1 MYTCDVKIPCYTAR
15 VRRAR
20 FFLSEVFM
28 SQAVAGGILEKV
40 FKLSAKNT
48 TVRTEIIAGITTF
61 VAMAYILFV
70 NPSIL
75 TNAGIPREA
84 AVAATIWSAGLCSLA
99 MGLFANF
106 PVALAPGMGLNA
118 FFAFYVCGTLGLP
131 WQTAL
136 GAVFVSGIV
145 FFILTVTKLRQ
156 LIIDSVPMSLK
167 AAVVVGIGMFIAFVG
182 LQSSGI
188 IVASDATKITLGPVS
203 DPKVALS
210 CLGIVLIG
218 ILLALKV
225 KGAMLIGIVVV
236 GVLGM
241 ILGVAPAPQK
251 VTDVVSLD
259 FPGMGETFMQM
270 DLIGAVHYGL
280 ISIIFTFTV
289 VELFDN
295 IGTLIGVTKA
305 AGLMDE
311 KGHIENIDRALAT
324 DSMGTCTVTSYVE
337 STAGVN
343 AGGRTGLTAVT
354 VGICFLLAFVFAPLF
369 GLIPAFATAPAL
381 IIVGAMMLKNIQGV
395 NFSDYSDSIPAFLTI
410 IMMPMSYSIANG
422 FGFGFA
428 SYCLL
433 KVCTG
438 KFREVTP
445 VMWVVTIIF
454 MISFAMHS

>member
-1 MYTCDVKIPCYTAR
+1 
-15 VRRAR
+15 
-20 FFLSEVFM
+20 M

-210 CLGIVLIG
+210 
-218 ILLALKV
+218 
-225 KGAMLIGIVVV
+225 
-236 GVLGM
+236 
-241 ILGVAPAPQK
+241 
-251 VTDVVSLD
+251 
-259 FPGMGETFMQM
+259 
-270 DLIGAVHYGL
+270 
-280 ISIIFTFTV
+280 
-289 VELFDN
+289 
-295 IGTLIGVTKA
+295 
-305 AGLMDE
+305 
-311 KGHIENIDRALAT
+311 
-324 DSMGTCTVTSYVE
+324 
-337 STAGVN
+337 
-343 AGGRTGLTAVT
+343 
-354 VGICFLLAFVFAPLF
+354 
-369 GLIPAFATAPAL
+369 
-381 IIVGAMMLKNIQGV
+381 
-395 NFSDYSDSIPAFLTI
+395 
-410 IMMPMSYSIANG
+410 
-422 FGFGFA
+422 
-428 SYCLL
+428 
-433 KVCTG
+433 
-438 KFREVTP
+438 
-445 VMWVVTIIF
+445 
-454 MISFAMHS
+454 